1 MNHKP
6 APKIPSPR
14 PIGLVEHPACETPS
28 AGVCRTPSSPKH
40 QTIFRSSVSDK
51 HESEAYN
58 QH

>member
-28 AGVCRTPSSPKH
+28 AGVCRTPSSPK
-40 QTIFRSSVSDK
+40 TSDYFQIL
-51 HESEAYN
+51 SLR
-58 QH
+58 